1 MKFNQLLCVILV
13 ILISSSF
20 SLNADRNRNRKNRF
34 RDGND
39 EKDKPN
45 FLTSQDTLNQKPKL
59 GENDKVLPQISEN
72 KDKEV
77 PTQNTQK
84 KEINESEIKLFD
96 EINNLQVELIKVLTL
111 VYKQLD
117 ATNCMI
123 DKLSGY
129 EQHFLD
135 DSKIKKEEKE
145 KESVTNFRSKTTYLQ
160 TIAQFNSFVNEFKTT
175 KLVEFVNLLKTAP
188 LINNDNTSLK
198 KIQAD
203 GTQAV
208 LQTYNALKNSFNTVA
223 KRIKEMSKNKIE
235 ITNDCISSN

>member
-1 MKFNQLLCVILV
+1 M
-13 ILISSSF
+13 ILISSSL
-20 SLNADRNRNRKNRF
+20 SLNADRNKNRRNRL
-34 RDGND
+34 RDGEK
-39 EKDKPN
+39 EKDKLAAKSSN
-45 FLTSQDTLNQKPKL
+45 DLLSTLNSEKPKL
-59 GENDKVLPQISEN
+59 GEKDKVLPQITEN

-77 PTQNTQK
+77 PTLTNTQK

-135 DSKIKKEEKE
+135 DTKIKPEEKE
-145 KESVTNFRSKTTYLQ
+145 KENVSNFRSKTTYLQ
-160 TIAQFNSFVNEFKTT
+160 TISQFNAFVNEFKTT

-208 LQTYNALKNSFNTVA
+208 LQTYNALKNSFDTVA
-223 KRIKEMSKNKIE
+223 KRIKEMSKNKVV